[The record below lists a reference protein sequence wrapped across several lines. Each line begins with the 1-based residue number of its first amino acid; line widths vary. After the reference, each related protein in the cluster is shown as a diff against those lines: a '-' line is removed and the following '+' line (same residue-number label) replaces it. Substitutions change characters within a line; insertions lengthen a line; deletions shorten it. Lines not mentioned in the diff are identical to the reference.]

1 MTFWFPP
8 YESLNSRGIQDSSL
22 LWASSER
29 DKGLHNTIIFL
40 LFLQDDGWKLSRTNY
55 YQEGWLATANVRG
68 VVGVTYTTSFCAGT
82 AQGLE
87 IPARTNYNLRGHRS
101 EVGGIEFQL
110 REITRN
116 AGEMNMSGHQSVD
129 IIDPR
134 YWLFTKT
141 TTQSQQGPVL
151 SNYIN
156 LSAKAFLL
164 NTKLFFFSVFSFV
177 FW

>member
-1 MTFWFPP
+1 M
-8 YESLNSRGIQDSSL
+8 
-22 LWASSER
+22 
-29 DKGLHNTIIFL
+29 
-40 LFLQDDGWKLSRTNY
+40 
-55 YQEGWLATANVRG
+55 RG

-134 YWLFTKT
+134 Y
-141 TTQSQQGPVL
+141 
-151 SNYIN
+151 
-156 LSAKAFLL
+156 
-164 NTKLFFFSVFSFV
+164 
-177 FW
+177 